1 MTLTE
6 WRDHLE
12 ILGPDL
18 AAWPPRLADEGM
30 TLLARSEAAQD
41 LFAKASGACGH
52 AQDAKS
58 SVPDRAIRWRRFSG
72 T

>member
-18 AAWPPRLADEGM
+18 SVWPPRLAEAGL
-30 TLLARSEAAQD
+30 TLMSVSEAAQD
-41 LFAKASGACGH
+41 MFATASDRSGATCGGE
-52 AQDAKS
+52 AGQA
-58 SVPDRAIRWRRFSG
+58 G
-72 T
+72 LL

>member
-18 AAWPPRLADEGM
+18 SAWPPSLAEAGL
-30 TLLARSEAAQD
+30 TLMRVSEAAQD
-41 LFAKASGACGH
+41 LFAAASDGVGGH
-52 AQDAKS
+52 RDGGEPQSAR
-58 SVPDRAIRWRRFSG
+58 DR
-72 T
+72 